1 MELVYDIFHLGEL
14 QMYNNYQYF
23 LVLAE
28 EHSISRAAEK
38 LFITHQSL
46 SKYLTNLE
54 QELGVLLF
62 RRKPSHSH
70 SSRSIAI
77 GNLPESGTDGKKY
90 SQ

>member
-38 LFITHQSL
+38 LFITPQSL

-62 RRKPSHSH
+62 RRKPSLTLTP
-70 SSRSIAI
+70 A
-77 GNLPESGTDGKKY
+77 GELLLKPSGKWN
-90 SQ
+90 